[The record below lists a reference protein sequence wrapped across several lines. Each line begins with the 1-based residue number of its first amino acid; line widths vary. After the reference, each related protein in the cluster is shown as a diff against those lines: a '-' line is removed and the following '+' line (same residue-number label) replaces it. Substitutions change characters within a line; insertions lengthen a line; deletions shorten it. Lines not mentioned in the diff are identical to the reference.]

1 MPQPLANGE
10 LPSYTVR
17 ITRTGFEPALLV
29 VPAPS
34 LVSFVK
40 ATDDPSITYEIK
52 FDGEKTVGLVDA
64 ARSLVRTFATPGQ
77 FSYACLKYIVLKG
90 RIVVEG
96 GAPPALQD
104 SLPVVASHVV
114 PEPSPPDYT
123 AFAGRPGNSHD
134 KLEKVR
140 AAKHDAA
147 QAGSEAA
154 APPKFLFGSFGEDSE
169 VEDEP
174 AAVASKAAAAAAKQ
188 FVLVPSPKLL
198 NDTFDVASALE
209 FLRKKW
215 ADDGEEIKW
224 V

>member
-1 MPQPLANGE
+1 MPQPPTNGE

-40 ATDDPSITYEIK
+40 ATEDPSITYEIK

-140 AAKHDAA
+140 AAKH

-174 AAVASKAAAAAAKQ
+174 AATKPAAAAAKQ
-188 FVLVPSPKLL
+188 FPLVPSPKLPS
-198 NDTFDVASALE
+198 DTFDVAGALE

-215 ADDGEEIKW
+215 ADDGDEIKW